1 MTGGLTY
8 HSDASL
14 EAAFAGRVGMRK
26 EADAAPCNQFRRLVV
41 EVDFV
46 DGGRDEDDDH
56 AVTDAVRNKLRRQKI
71 TVNVFFI
78 VEDRIVSVGKEL
90 SIYLLENLESYY
102 VCIYSA
108 ILCVVRRGKMKIDT
122 SQVSVTRIKN
132 TCFVAPHDAAT
143 QPSMPTYARL
153 PSIYV

>member
-1 MTGGLTY
+1 
-8 HSDASL
+8 
-14 EAAFAGRVGMRK
+14 MRK

-56 AVTDAVRNKLRRQKI
+56 AVTDVVLRNRLRRQKI
-71 TVNVFFI
+71 TVNVFFM
-78 VEDRIVSVGKEL
+78 VEERIVSFGKEI